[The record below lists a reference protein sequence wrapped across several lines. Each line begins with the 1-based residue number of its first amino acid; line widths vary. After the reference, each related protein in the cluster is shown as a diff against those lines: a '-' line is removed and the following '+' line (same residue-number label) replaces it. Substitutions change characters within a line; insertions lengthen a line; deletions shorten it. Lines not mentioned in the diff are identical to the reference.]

1 MPKPYPS
8 QPVELT
14 TRSESETRDLA
25 ARLAAMLS
33 AGDVLLLSGDLGAGK
48 TTFTQGLAQG
58 LEIHAPVTS
67 PTFTLVQEYRGGRLP
82 LYHFDLYRLG
92 GPAEVFELGFFD
104 YLEQAGVVVVE
115 WPERLGDDL
124 PEEWLAVEV
133 AIEEGDSRRILL
145 TARGARLEA
154 VARAMGQPA

>member
-1 MPKPYPS
+1 MSSASPDR
-8 QPVELT
+8 PVQLT

-33 AGDVLLLSGDLGAGK
+33 PGDVLLLRGDLGAGK

-58 LEIHAPVTS
+58 LGIHAPVTS

-82 LYHFDLYRLG
+82 LTHFDLYRLD
-92 GPAEVFELGFFD
+92 GPDEVFDLGFFD
-104 YLEQAGVVVVE
+104 YLEQGGVVVVE
-115 WPERLGDDL
+115 WPERLGADL
-124 PEEWLAVEV
+124 PEEWLAVEL
-133 AIEEGDSRRILL
+133 AIEEDDARRITL

-154 VARAMGQPA
+154 AARAMGRPT